1 LTCDTKIAFHQA
13 GLPAGFLESEK
24 MLPSIGDDVG
34 SILECFEDLED
45 PRSHVNRK
53 HLLGDLIVIAICAV
67 IAGADGPKA
76 IGVWA
81 ASNREWLK
89 RHLELPHGIPS
100 HDTIGRLLA
109 LLKPAAFQTCF
120 QNWIRT
126 LRTNDEST
134 VDDTGSKRQEV
145 IAIDGKALRRSHDRK
160 HNLGALFL
168 VSAWSVEHGVSLGQ
182 LATEEKS
189 NEITAIPELINNIDV
204 SGAIVTID
212 AAGCQ
217 KTIVAKIA
225 VGGGDYVLAL
235 KGNQGNLH
243 KAVENWTTEQME
255 NGFANIAVRKYQQ
268 TVKGHGRLDT
278 LTYYQFEAPKTLP
291 GFSNWKKFRTIGIA
305 IRVSEEGDKVTREVR
320 YFISSL
326 RLGIKRFAGAVRGH
340 WGIENTLHWCLDVT
354 FREDESRLR
363 DRNAADNI
371 SWLKRFAISLL
382 KQRTDKE
389 SIAMR
394 RRMAGWNTDYLSQV
408 LGLQGT

>member
-1 LTCDTKIAFHQA
+1 
-13 GLPAGFLESEK
+13 
-24 MLPSIGDDVG
+24 MLKSIGDDVG
-34 SILECFEDLED
+34 SIRACFEDLED
-45 PRSHVNRK
+45 PRSSVNRK
-53 HLLGDLIVIAICAV
+53 HLLGDLIVISICAV

-81 ASNREWLK
+81 TSNKEWLK
-89 RHLELPHGIPS
+89 QHLELPYGIPS
-100 HDTIGRLLA
+100 HDTIGRLLI

-126 LRTNDEST
+126 LRTGDELA
-134 VDDTGSKRQEV
+134 TGELTSGKQEV

-168 VSAWSVEHGVSLGQ
+168 VSAWSVEQGVSLGQ

-189 NEITAIPELINNIDV
+189 NEITAIPELIDNIDV

-217 KTIVAKIA
+217 KTIAAKI
-225 VGGGDYVLAL
+225 VDGGGDYVLSL

-243 KAVENWTTEQME
+243 KSVEDWITEQME
-255 NGFANIAVRKYQQ
+255 NSFANVTVRKYQQ
-268 TVKGHGRLDT
+268 TVKGHGRLDQ
-278 LTYYQFEAPKTLP
+278 LTYYQFEAPRTLP

-305 IRVSEEGDKVTREVR
+305 IRVSEQGEKVTREVR

-326 RLGIKRFAGAVRGH
+326 GLGVKRFAGAVRGH

-363 DRNAADNI
+363 DRHAADNVA
-371 SWLKRFAISLL
+371 WLKRFAISLL
-382 KQRTDKE
+382 KQCQDKE

-394 RRMAGWNTDYLSQV
+394 RRMAGWNTDYLAQV
-408 LGLQGT
+408 LGLKGI

>member
-1 LTCDTKIAFHQA
+1 MSQSF
-13 GLPAGFLESEK
+13 GE
-24 MLPSIGDDVG
+24 DVG
-34 SILECFEDLED
+34 SILECFEDLDD
-45 PRSHVNRK
+45 PRSAVNRK

-67 IAGADGPKA
+67 IAGADGPQA

-81 ASNREWLK
+81 ASNQDWLK
-89 RHLELPHGIPS
+89 QHLELPHGIPS

-120 QNWIRT
+120 QNWIRA
-126 LRTNDEST
+126 LRTDDEPT
-134 VDDTGSKRQEV
+134 AGETARGQQKV

-160 HNLGALFL
+160 RNLGALFL
-168 VSAWSVEHGVSLGQ
+168 VSAWSVQHGVSLGQ

-189 NEITAIPELINNIDV
+189 NEITAIPELIDHLDV
-204 SGAIVTID
+204 GGATVTID

-217 KTIVAKIA
+217 KTIAAKI
-225 VGGGDYVLAL
+225 VDGGGDYVLAL

-243 KAVENWTTEQME
+243 KSVEDWITEQIG
-255 NGFANIAVRKYQQ
+255 NGFVNVTVRKYEQ
-268 TVKGHGRLDT
+268 TVKGHGRVDH
-278 LTYYQFEAPKTLP
+278 LTYYQFNAPKTLS

-305 IRVSEEGDKVTREVR
+305 IRVSEKGDQVSREVR

-326 RLGIKRFAGAVRGH
+326 RLGVKRFAAAVRGH
-340 WGIENTLHWCLDVT
+340 WAIENTLHWCLDVT

-363 DRNAADNI
+363 DRHAADNVA
-371 SWLKRFAISLL
+371 WLKRFALSLL

-408 LGLQGT
+408 LGIQKT

>member
-1 LTCDTKIAFHQA
+1 MFQ
-13 GLPAGFLESEK
+13 
-24 MLPSIGDDVG
+24 SIGDDVG
-34 SILECFEDLED
+34 SILECFQDLED
-45 PRSHVNRK
+45 PRSTVNRK

-81 ASNREWLK
+81 VSNRDWLK
-89 RHLELPHGIPS
+89 QHLELPNGIPS

-126 LRTNDEST
+126 LRTDDEPTAGETTS
-134 VDDTGSKRQEV
+134 GKQEV

-168 VSAWSVEHGVSLGQ
+168 VSAWSVDNGVSLGQ

-189 NEITAIPELINNIDV
+189 NEITAIPELIGNIDV
-204 SGAIVTID
+204 AGAIVTID

-217 KTIVAKIA
+217 KTIAAKI
-225 VGGGDYVLAL
+225 VDGGGDYVLAL

-243 KAVENWTTEQME
+243 KGVEDWITEQIE
-255 NGFANIAVRKYQQ
+255 NDFANVTVRKHEQ
-268 TVKGHGRLDT
+268 TVKGHGRMDY

-291 GFSNWKKFRTIGIA
+291 GFSNWKKFRTIGVA
-305 IRVSEEGDKVTREVR
+305 IRESKKGDQVTCEVR

-326 RLGIKRFAGAVRGH
+326 RLGVKRFAGAVRGH

-363 DRNAADNI
+363 DRNAADNVA
-371 SWLKRFAISLL
+371 WLKRFAISLL
-382 KQRTDKE
+382 KQCTDKE

-394 RRMAGWNTDYLSQV
+394 RRMAGWNTNYLAQV
-408 LGLQGT
+408 LGLQRT

>member
-1 LTCDTKIAFHQA
+1 
-13 GLPAGFLESEK
+13 
-24 MLPSIGDDVG
+24 MLQSIGDDVG
-34 SILECFEDLED
+34 SIIECFEDLED
-45 PRSHVNRK
+45 PRSAVNRK
-53 HLLGDLIVIAICAV
+53 HLLGDLIVISICAV

-76 IGVWA
+76 IGIWA
-81 ASNREWLK
+81 DSNRDWL
-89 RHLELPHGIPS
+89 RQYLELPYGIPS

-109 LLKPAAFQTCF
+109 VLKPAAFQTCF
-120 QNWIRT
+120 QNWIRD
-126 LRTNDEST
+126 LRTGKISPGE
-134 VDDTGSKRQEV
+134 QEV

-204 SGAIVTID
+204 AGAIVTID

-217 KTIVAKIA
+217 KTIAAKI
-225 VGGGDYVLAL
+225 VDGGGDYVLSL

-243 KAVENWTTEQME
+243 KSVEEWITEQME
-255 NGFANIAVRKYQQ
+255 NGFANVTVRKHQQ
-268 TVKGHGRLDT
+268 TVKGHGRLDS
-278 LTYYQFEAPKTLP
+278 LTYYQFDAPKTLP

-305 IRVSEEGDKVTREVR
+305 IRVSEAGDKVTHEVR

-326 RLGIKRFAGAVRGH
+326 RLGVKRFASAVRGH

-363 DRNAADNI
+363 NRHAADNVA
-371 SWLKRFAISLL
+371 WLKRFAISLL
-382 KQRTDKE
+382 KQVADKE

-394 RRMAGWNTDYLSQV
+394 RRMAGWNIDYLSQV